1 MSELAS
7 ETLDVKK
14 KFNKKE
20 YYGMNNFPPLK
31 GNETEN
37 ELKTLSIK
45 CAYFWRQGKSG
56 RTKRIRMRRDK
67 SYFQEMNDCSVEK
80 QLQRISAFVT
90 WYSMCIRKKLL
101 NF

>member
-20 YYGMNNFPPLK
+20 YYFMNIPPLR

-37 ELKTLSIK
+37 EH
-45 CAYFWRQGKSG
+45 
-56 RTKRIRMRRDK
+56 
-67 SYFQEMNDCSVEK
+67 
-80 QLQRISAFVT
+80 
-90 WYSMCIRKKLL
+90 
-101 NF
+101 

>member
-1 MSELAS
+1 MSVLAS

-20 YYGMNNFPPLK
+20 YYWMNIPPLR

-80 QLQRISAFVT
+80 QLQRISGFVT
-90 WYSMCIRKKLL
+90 WYSICIRKKLL